1 MRKILVAAALVAI
14 CMSAI
19 SCSKETKHKDRSNAK
34 DMFERI
40 CKLTKEY
47 TEKVADSPDSAS
59 WAAICAEFED
69 KLDKVNFNFPPDT
82 DLLLSEGQNDT
93 IYTLM
98 TAYLEARDGRI
109 HRILHPV
116 IETDTVSVS
125 DSVMILEAEAE
136 REISQA
142 DASRSRGN

>member
-1 MRKILVAAALVAI
+1 MRKIWVAAAIAAVG
-14 CMSAI
+14 MSATN
-19 SCSKETKHKDRSNAK
+19 CSKETKHKDRSNAK
-34 DMFERI
+34 DMYERI
-40 CKLTKEY
+40 CELTKEY

-59 WAAICAEFED
+59 WAAICVEFED
-69 KLDKVNFNFPPDT
+69 KLDKVNFNYPPDT
-82 DLLLSEGQNDT
+82 DLLLTEGQNDT
-93 IYTLM
+93 IYSLM

-116 IETDTVSVS
+116 IETDTLSVS
-125 DSVMILEAEAE
+125 DSVMSLEAEAE